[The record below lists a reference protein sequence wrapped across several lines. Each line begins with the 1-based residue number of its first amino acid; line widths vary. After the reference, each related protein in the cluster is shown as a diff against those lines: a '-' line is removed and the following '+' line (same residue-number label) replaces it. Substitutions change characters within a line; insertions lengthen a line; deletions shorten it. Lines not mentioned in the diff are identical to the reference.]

1 MYTHNEPILKGWKV
15 NLINVVGI
23 PSIILLLNVI
33 AAIITVFKEPR
44 DITATW
50 AWLLVL
56 NLLPVIGFGI
66 YLLVGKKISKEK
78 MFDLKMQ
85 KRLGLDQL
93 VELQKEQWKEE
104 ELLPEGL
111 RTHEVRQTV
120 HLLLETDHAI
130 LTKNNQVD
138 VYIDGHDKFAQ
149 LITDIEHAKHHVH
162 LEYYSFFSDR
172 IGHKILKSLED
183 AAKRGVKVR
192 IIYDSMGSRG
202 QARDFFNKLEA
213 LGGEAQPFFA
223 YKKALIHSPR
233 INYREHRKL
242 AIIDGKIGYIGG
254 FNIGDQYLSRT
265 EKFGYWRDTHLRV
278 VGNAVISMQ
287 SRFLMDW
294 NATIKN
300 VKGKE
305 PVKYSETYFPLQRQ
319 KGNIGIQIVSSGPDS
334 EVEAI
339 KKGYLKLISRA
350 NDYIYIQTPYLIPDD
365 SVLEALVVAAKSGVD
380 VKIMIPCMPDHAF
393 VYRATE
399 YYAKYLVSKG
409 VEVYK
414 YDAGFIHA
422 KTFVVDSQL
431 SSVGSANVDFRSF
444 KLNFEA
450 NAFCYDRTLAKKLKG
465 LFEADLDKCTKLTP
479 EYFDKQ
485 SSWRKFKQYFSRL
498 LSPIL

>member
-1 MYTHNEPILKGWKV
+1 MDTLLSVIG
-15 NLINVVGI
+15 
-23 PSIILLLNVI
+23 IILVLNTVV
-33 AAIITVFKEPR
+33 AIITVFKEKR

-56 NLLPVIGFGI
+56 NLLPIIGFGI
-66 YLLVGKKISKEK
+66 YLFVGKKISKEK

-85 KRLGLDQL
+85 ERLGLDQL
-93 VELQKEQWKEE
+93 VELQKKQWKTE

-111 RTHEVRQTV
+111 GTNEARQTV
-120 HLLLETDHAI
+120 HLLLETDQAV
-130 LTKNNQVD
+130 LTKNNKVE
-138 VYIDGHDKFAQ
+138 IFTDGHEKFAA
-149 LITDIEHAKHHVH
+149 LLADIDRAKHHVH

-172 IGHKILKSLED
+172 IGKKILDSLEN
-183 AAKRGVKVR
+183 AARRGVKVR
-192 IIYDSMGSRG
+192 VIYDSMGSRG
-202 QARDFFNKLEA
+202 QRRNFFNELER
-213 LGGEAQPFFA
+213 LGGEAEPFFA

-254 FNIGDQYLSRT
+254 FNIGDQYLSRS

-278 VGNAVISMQ
+278 LGNAVLGMQ

-300 VKGKE
+300 IRGKKQ
-305 PVKYSETYFPLQRQ
+305 VKYSEDLFPLHLE
-319 KGNIGIQIVSSGPDS
+319 KGNVGIQIVSSGPDS
-334 EVEAI
+334 DVEAI
-339 KKGYLKLISRA
+339 KLGYLKLISRA

-365 SVLEALVVAAKSGVD
+365 SVLEALSVAASSGVD

-393 VYRATE
+393 VYRATQ
-399 YYAKYLVSKG
+399 YYAHDLIEKG
-409 VEVYK
+409 VEVYT
-414 YDAGFIHA
+414 YDAGFLHA

-431 SSVGSANVDFRSF
+431 SSVGSANLDFRSF

-450 NAFCYDRTLAKKLKG
+450 NAFCYDRVLAMKLKR
-465 LFEADLDKCTKLTP
+465 LFEEDLKKCTKLTP
-479 EYFDKQ
+479 EYFAKQ
-485 SSWRKFKQYFSRL
+485 SRWLTFKQYFSRL